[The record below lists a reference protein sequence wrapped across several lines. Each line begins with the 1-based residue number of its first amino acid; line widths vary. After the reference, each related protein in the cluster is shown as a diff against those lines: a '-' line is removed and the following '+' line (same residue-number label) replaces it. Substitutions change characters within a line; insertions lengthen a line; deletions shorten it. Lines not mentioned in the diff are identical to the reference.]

1 MVPNL
6 AGMFIGWSCKKLMF
20 WGFFSCWSEVHKR
33 NKRHKGVKL
42 GVVCF
47 WSSLKTLGK
56 LKQNLVGMFIGWS
69 YKKFRYFLL
78 IYVHEKNK
86 RPKGFKKG
94 VVCCCIWSVYFS
106 IHLDDISFFMFLMKV
121 SNFFISRGNT
131 VTIKAN
137 LPWWPQVNKW
147 LY

>member
-1 MVPNL
+1 
-6 AGMFIGWSCKKLMF
+6 
-20 WGFFSCWSEVHKR
+20 
-33 NKRHKGVKL
+33 
-42 GVVCF
+42 
-47 WSSLKTLGK
+47 
-56 LKQNLVGMFIGWS
+56 MFIGWS

-137 LPWWPQVNKW
+137 LPWRPQVNKW
-147 LY
+147 PSVIREDQKQTTLNLTPLCLLFLLCTSDQQEKKTQNINFLQDHPMNIPAKFGTIWPKGFRED